1 MQLRALAPGLALL
14 FAGSVASADDIDL
27 TKQFSACME
36 QSGGVTVSMLTC
48 IGAETAR
55 QDTRLNKAYKDIIA
69 QMSPARKKQLQ
80 DAQRRWIK
88 YRDAN
93 CQFYADPEGGTAA
106 SVNAASCVMT
116 ATAGRSK
123 ELEGFKE

>member
-14 FAGSVASADDIDL
+14 FAFSVASADDIDL

-36 QSGGVTVSMLTC
+36 QSGGVTASMLTC
-48 IGAETAR
+48 IGAEMAR

-80 DAQRRWIK
+80 DAQRLWIK

-116 ATAGRSK
+116 ATAARSK
-123 ELEGFKE
+123 ELERFKE